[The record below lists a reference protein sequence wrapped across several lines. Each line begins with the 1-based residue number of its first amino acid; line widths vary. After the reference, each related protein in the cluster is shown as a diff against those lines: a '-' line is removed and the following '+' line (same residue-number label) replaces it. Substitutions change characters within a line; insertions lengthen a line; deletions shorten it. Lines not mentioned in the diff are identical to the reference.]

1 MLALLP
7 LCLLCPPLQAQT
19 IPTEA
24 HPGALEPLKVAID
37 PTPYGYQDDKG
48 VTRGTTPEFFVAIAN
63 LMGMVSLIE
72 GTGNTPVIIDC
83 NISSPLSCSLF
94 IIGTYEHL

>member
-24 HPGALEPLKVAID
+24 HPEALAPLKVVID

-63 LMGMVSLIE
+63 LMGMCHSLKVL
-72 GTGNTPVIIDC
+72 GTH
-83 NISSPLSCSLF
+83 PLSSTVIYLIRSVVHF
-94 IIGTYEHL
+94 S